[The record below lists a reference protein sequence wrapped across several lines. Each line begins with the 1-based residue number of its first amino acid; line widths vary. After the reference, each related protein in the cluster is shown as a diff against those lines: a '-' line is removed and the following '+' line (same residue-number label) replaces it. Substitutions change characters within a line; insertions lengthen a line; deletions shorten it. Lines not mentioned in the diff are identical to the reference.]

1 MGVLFVTNIYQ
12 FKAKDSK
19 IKIYPL
25 RLGNISGYFSASNI
39 KIKEKTGL
47 NGCIHDFSVD
57 YRTFDTSNIIDIY
70 KYFMKKHDIK

>member
-19 IKIYPL
+19 IKIYLL
-25 RLGNISGYFSASNI
+25 RLGNISGDFSASNI

-47 NGCIHDFSVD
+47 NGCVHDFSV
-57 YRTFDTSNIIDIY
+57 TGLLILVILSISISISWKNMI
-70 KYFMKKHDIK
+70 